1 MSRNRKRGLLKRL
14 QWGVECSSFLAL
26 ERLGAFFAMPSLWR
40 AGAGLSVVG
49 RLFSS
54 RWNIVRS
61 NLRTAVGPT
70 TSEEDISVLT
80 REVFRHTAAN
90 LLTAL
95 KSAQLPSPLVR
106 EVLAPENIE
115 VFERAF
121 RKGKGVILVSAHMGN
136 FELLAQGLGAFR
148 PEIRIAGIYRPLN
161 NIYLDTIIRERRA
174 HRGMKLFAKLTSYHG
189 PIKWVRNQGVLGI
202 VADQRAGRSGS
213 ITPFFGRL
221 MSMSPLPAFIHKH
234 TGAPIIGISM
244 KTTSPGRWKVAFHE
258 LEISEGENV
267 TTAHIAS
274 LLETIVTQSIVDV
287 FWMQDLWRMNIK
299 RPLKIPGRKGPIRLE
314 GDRNKP
320 LYPFSILVRV
330 PDNGREFAQTIPAL
344 TALAHSRP
352 DCDLH
357 LLARERIRDAADSS
371 GVAHT
376 FHSIE
381 GNKLPPG
388 LVLAIAFTDHERT
401 ARELAH
407 LYAGPT
413 YTLSAAMQSREN
425 WHSIPIE
432 ESLSPEARW
441 LGLARS
447 LGMHDPPLQ
456 WTYV

>member
-1 MSRNRKRGLLKRL
+1 MSRSKKRGLLKRL
-14 QWGVECSSFLAL
+14 QWGVEYAAFLVV
-26 ERLGAFFAMPSLWR
+26 ERFIAFFSINSLWR
-40 AGAGLSVVG
+40 TGAGLSG
-49 RLFSS
+49 LALLFRS
-54 RWNIVRS
+54 RWPIVRN

-70 TSEEDISVLT
+70 TSEEEISVLT

-106 EVLAPENIE
+106 EVLDPENIE
-115 VFERAF
+115 LFERAYG
-121 RKGKGVILVSAHMGN
+121 KGKGVILVCAHMGN
-136 FELLAQGLGAFR
+136 FELLTQGLGAFR

-174 HRGMKLFAKLTSYHG
+174 HRGMKLFAKHASYHG

-221 MSMSPLPAFIHKH
+221 MPMSPLPPFIHKH
-234 TGAPIIGISM
+234 TGAPIIGVSM
-244 KTTSPGRWKVAFHE
+244 KTTSPGRWKIAFHE
-258 LEISEGENV
+258 LEIHEGADV
-267 TTAHIAS
+267 TTAHIAA
-274 LLETIVTQSIVDV
+274 LLETIVTQSIIDV
-287 FWMQDLWRMNIK
+287 FWMQDLWRMNTR
-299 RPLKIPGRKGPIRLE
+299 RPLEIPGREGPIRLQ
-314 GDRNKP
+314 GDRDKP
-320 LYPFSILVRV
+320 LYPFSILIRV
-330 PDNGREFAQTIPAL
+330 PDNGPEFAQTIPAL

-357 LLARERIRDAADSS
+357 LLARERIRDEADRS

-381 GNKLPPG
+381 GNKLPSG
-388 LVLAIAFTDHERT
+388 LVLAIVFTDHERT

-413 YTLSAAMQSREN
+413 YTLPVAMQSREN

-432 ESLSPEARW
+432 ESLSPEDRW

>member
-14 QWGVECSSFLAL
+14 QWGVEYAAFLVV
-26 ERLGAFFAMPSLWR
+26 ERFIAFFSINSLWR
-40 AGAGLSVVG
+40 TGAGLSG
-49 RLFSS
+49 LAILFRS
-54 RWNIVRS
+54 RWPIVRN
-61 NLRTAVGPT
+61 NLRTAVGPK
-70 TSEEDISVLT
+70 TSEEQISILT

-106 EVLAPENIE
+106 EVLDTENIE
-115 VFERAF
+115 LFERAYG
-121 RKGKGVILVSAHMGN
+121 KGKGVILVCAHMGN
-136 FELLAQGLGAFR
+136 FELLTQGPGAFW
-148 PEIRIAGIYRPLN
+148 PEIRIAGLYRPLN

-174 HRGMKLFAKLTSYHG
+174 HRGMKLFAKYTSYHG
-189 PIKWVRNQGVLGI
+189 PIKWVRNQGILGI
-202 VADQRAGRSGS
+202 VADQRVGRSGS

-244 KTTSPGRWKVAFHE
+244 KTTSPGKWKVAFHE
-258 LEISEGENV
+258 PEISEGEDV
-267 TTAHIAS
+267 TTAHIAA
-274 LLETIVTQSIVDV
+274 LLETIVTQSIIDV
-287 FWMQDLWRMNIK
+287 FWMQDLWRMNTR
-299 RPLKIPGRKGPIRLE
+299 RPLEIPGREGPMRLQ
-314 GDRNKP
+314 GDRDKP

-330 PDNGREFAQTIPAL
+330 PDNGPEFAQTIPAL

-357 LLARERIRDAADSS
+357 LLARERIRNDASSS
-371 GVAHT
+371 GVTHP

-381 GNKLPPG
+381 GNKLPSG
-388 LVLAIAFTDHERT
+388 LILAIAFTDHERT
-401 ARELAH
+401 TRELAH

-413 YTLSAAMQSREN
+413 YTLPAAMQSREN

-432 ESLSPEARW
+432 ENLSPEDRW